1 MPHLNLGWILS
12 FWKRLWNT
20 ARIANRVCVCACVC
34 ASSHALIWDVCEST
48 KRPQRS
54 RGQQLLP
61 NNQSMTVYQQRL
73 PSQKHTQRHTKT
85 ALCSPIC
92 CHGYR
97 IQEGREGAVFSLNC
111 KYWIM
116 RKARKGAACRA
127 AFLPE
132 RSKYLDNLFISIHR
146 YRKSGASF
154 ITREVQHKKIKIKR
168 FSRSSKWPYSLI
180 SLSAFI
186 SQEGCMQ
193 KKKTSFLHFMF
204 NS

>member
-1 MPHLNLGWILS
+1 MC
-12 FWKRLWNT
+12 
-20 ARIANRVCVCACVC
+20 VCV
-34 ASSHALIWDVCEST
+34 SSHALIWDVCEST

-61 NNQSMTVYQQRL
+61 NNQSMAVYQQRL
-73 PSQKHTQRHTKT
+73 PSQKHTHRHTKK

-116 RKARKGAACRA
+116 RKARNGAACRT

-132 RSKYLDNLFISIHR
+132 RSKYLENLFISIHC

-154 ITREVQHKKIKIKR
+154 IARKVQHKKIKR
-168 FSRSSKWPYSLI
+168 FSHSSKWPYSLV
-180 SLSAFI
+180 SLPAFI
-186 SQEGCMQ
+186 QQEGCMYATTT
-193 KKKTSFLHFMF
+193 KKTSFLHFMC